1 MGISVSSRSIL
12 VGIKEY
18 ILMTFGMFCYAF
30 GWQMCVLPAG
40 GMGGGAAGLATL
52 INAILPVS
60 LSEGLFTIGNLIFI
74 INCIL
79 LILGVMIVGW
89 KFGIKTLY
97 CILMMSVMF
106 NLVSI
111 LPADTMVKIVEGVD
125 SWRILLVAMGAA
137 SCGVGIAVSFM
148 QGGSTGGTDI
158 VAMIINKFRTVSYGK
173 VLLMT
178 DCGILIGSLFLST
191 SVSMVPTEKWLD
203 DNNWNVDGTKRTT
216 IVANAETET
225 TTEDALE
232 FNDTAAEVE
241 TAVVAENTAMP
252 ETIIVAENTTE
263 TIETT
268 TEVPADPNNA
278 KLHPG
283 KGEGPIWK
291 NITIPPLSADSFARM
306 IYGFLMI
313 AVIGYTVDL
322 VQSGNQQSNQIMIF
336 CKDYESMAN
345 MIMTKAN
352 RGATLIDAMGSYSK
366 TPSKAVMVVC
376 RKRDTST
383 ILKFVREEDPKA
395 FITVG
400 SVMGVYGQGFDALN
414 KL

>member
-1 MGISVSSRSIL
+1 
-12 VGIKEY
+12 
-18 ILMTFGMFCYAF
+18 
-30 GWQMCVLPAG
+30 
-40 GMGGGAAGLATL
+40 
-52 INAILPVS
+52 
-60 LSEGLFTIGNLIFI
+60 LIFI

-89 KFGIKTLY
+89 KFGIKTLF

-106 NLVSI
+106 NVV
-111 LPADTMVKIVEGVD
+111 DTYMEPDMMVRLLEGVD
-125 SWRILLVAMGAA
+125 AWRLLLVVLGAA

-158 VAMIINKFRTVSYGK
+158 VAMIVNKFRTVSYGK

-178 DCGILIGSLFLST
+178 DFGILISSVFLAT
-191 SVSMVPTEKWLD
+191 SV
-203 DNNWNVDGTKRTT
+203 NIAVD
-216 IVANAETET
+216 
-225 TTEDALE
+225 
-232 FNDTAAEVE
+232 VE
-241 TAVVAENTAMP
+241 TVSGTTAL
-252 ETIIVAENTTE
+252 
-263 TIETT
+263 IETT
-268 TEVPADPNNA
+268 
-278 KLHPG
+278 
-283 KGEGPIWK
+283 PIE
-291 NITIPPLSADSFARM
+291 PLSSLAFARM
-306 IYGFLMI
+306 IYGFIMI
-313 AVIGYTVDL
+313 AVIGYTVDF

-336 CKDYESMAN
+336 CKDYEAMAN

-383 ILKFVREEDPKA
+383 ILKFVREEDPNA

>member
-1 MGISVSSRSIL
+1 MKLSLQDVL

-52 INAILPVS
+52 INAV
-60 LSEGLFTIGNLIFI
+60 LSSTFPGSEFIASFLTIGNLIFA
-74 INCIL
+74 INCVL

-106 NLVSI
+106 NLVSFM
-111 LPADTMVKIVEGVD
+111 PADTMVKMVVGVD

-178 DCGILIGSLFLST
+178 DCGILIGSLFLT
-191 SVSMVPTEKWLD
+191 TAVNMVPSSYDIATGELIEL
-203 DNNWNVDGTKRTT
+203 VP
-216 IVANAETET
+216 ILPFSP
-225 TTEDALE
+225 DA
-232 FNDTAAEVE
+232 
-241 TAVVAENTAMP
+241 
-252 ETIIVAENTTE
+252 
-263 TIETT
+263 
-268 TEVPADPNNA
+268 
-278 KLHPG
+278 
-283 KGEGPIWK
+283 
-291 NITIPPLSADSFARM
+291 FARM
-306 IYGFLMI
+306 IYGFMMI
-313 AVIGYTVDL
+313 AVIGYTVDF

-336 CKDYESMAN
+336 CKDYEAMAE
-345 MIMTKAN
+345 MIKIKAN
-352 RGATLIDAMGSYSK
+352 RGATLIDAMGWYTK

-376 RKRDTST
+376 RKRDTSM
-383 ILKFVREEDPKA
+383 ILKLVREQDSNA
-395 FITVG
+395 FLTVG

>member
-1 MGISVSSRSIL
+1 
-12 VGIKEY
+12 
-18 ILMTFGMFCYAF
+18 MTFGMFCYAF

-52 INAILPVS
+52 INAILPAS
-60 LSEGLFTIGNLIFI
+60 LSSGLLTIGNLIFI

-79 LILGVMIVGW
+79 LVLGVMIVGW

-106 NLVSI
+106 NLVE
-111 LPADTMVKIVEGVD
+111 LLDPALVVNVFKGVD
-125 SWRILLVAMGAA
+125 AWRILMVVLGAA

-178 DCGILIGSLFLST
+178 DCGILISSVLLST
-191 SVSMVPTEKWLD
+191 TVNMAT
-203 DNNWNVDGTKRTT
+203 
-216 IVANAETET
+216 
-225 TTEDALE
+225 DAGIIEPHMISPL
-232 FNDTAAEVE
+232 A
-241 TAVVAENTAMP
+241 P
-252 ETIIVAENTTE
+252 EA
-263 TIETT
+263 
-268 TEVPADPNNA
+268 
-278 KLHPG
+278 
-283 KGEGPIWK
+283 
-291 NITIPPLSADSFARM
+291 FARM
-306 IYGFLMI
+306 VYGIIMI
-313 AVIGYTVDL
+313 AVIGYTVDF

-336 CKDYESMAN
+336 CKDYESMAE
-345 MIMTKAN
+345 MINTKAR
-352 RGATLIDAMGSYSK
+352 RGATLIDAMGWYSK
-366 TPSKAVMVVC
+366 VESKAVMVVC

-383 ILKFVREEDPKA
+383 ILKFVREEDPNA

>member
-1 MGISVSSRSIL
+1 
-12 VGIKEY
+12 
-18 ILMTFGMFCYAF
+18 MTFGMFCYAF

-52 INAILPVS
+52 INAILPAS
-60 LSEGLFTIGNLIFI
+60 LSGGLLTIGNLIFI

-79 LILGVMIVGW
+79 LVLGVMIVGW

-106 NLVSI
+106 NVVSFM
-111 LPADTMVKIVEGVD
+111 PADTMVKMVMGVD

-173 VLLMT
+173 VLIMT
-178 DCGILIGSLFLST
+178 DFGILVGSLFLTT
-191 SVSMVPTEKWLD
+191 SVNM
-203 DNNWNVDGTKRTT
+203 
-216 IVANAETET
+216 
-225 TTEDALE
+225 
-232 FNDTAAEVE
+232 
-241 TAVVAENTAMP
+241 
-252 ETIIVAENTTE
+252 
-263 TIETT
+263 
-268 TEVPADPNNA
+268 VPADYDPVS
-278 KLHPG
+278 
-283 KGEGPIWK
+283 GELISAVS
-291 NITIPPLSADSFARM
+291 IMPLSPDAFARM
-306 IYGFLMI
+306 IYGFMMI

-336 CKDYESMAN
+336 CKDYEAMAN
-345 MIMTKAN
+345 MINSKAH
-352 RGATLIDAMGSYSK
+352 RGATLIDAMGWYTK

-383 ILKFVREEDPKA
+383 ILKFIREEDPNA

>member
-1 MGISVSSRSIL
+1 MKVKLSLQDVL

-52 INAILPVS
+52 INAV
-60 LSEGLFTIGNLIFI
+60 LSSVFPGSEVIANFLTIGNLIFV

-106 NLVSI
+106 NVVSWM
-111 LPADTMVKIVEGVD
+111 PADTMVKMVMGVD

-137 SCGVGIAVSFM
+137 SCGLGIAVSFM

-158 VAMIINKFRTVSYGK
+158 VAMIINKFRSVSYGK

-178 DCGILIGSLFLST
+178 DCGILIGSLFLT
-191 SVSMVPTEKWLD
+191 TAVNMVPSD
-203 DNNWNVDGTKRTT
+203 YDGANELIRS
-216 IVANAETET
+216 VA
-225 TTEDALE
+225 
-232 FNDTAAEVE
+232 
-241 TAVVAENTAMP
+241 
-252 ETIIVAENTTE
+252 IS
-263 TIETT
+263 
-268 TEVPADPNNA
+268 
-278 KLHPG
+278 
-283 KGEGPIWK
+283 
-291 NITIPPLSADSFARM
+291 PLSAEAFARM
-306 IYGFLMI
+306 IYGFMMI
-313 AVIGYTVDL
+313 AVIGYTVDF

-336 CKDYESMAN
+336 CKDYEAMAE
-345 MIMTKAN
+345 MIKVKAN
-352 RGATLIDAMGSYSK
+352 RGATLIDAMGSYSM

-376 RKRDTST
+376 RKRDTSM
-383 ILKFVREEDPKA
+383 ILKLVGEQDPNA
-395 FITVG
+395 FLTVG

>member
-1 MGISVSSRSIL
+1 
-12 VGIKEY
+12 
-18 ILMTFGMFCYAF
+18 MTFGMFCYAF

-52 INAILPVS
+52 INAV
-60 LSEGLFTIGNLIFI
+60 LSSTFPGSEFIASFLTIGNLIFA

-106 NLVSI
+106 NLVS
-111 LPADTMVKIVEGVD
+111 LMPADTMVKMVVGVD

-178 DCGILIGSLFLST
+178 DCGILIGSLFLT
-191 SVSMVPTEKWLD
+191 TAVNMVPSSYDIATGELIEL
-203 DNNWNVDGTKRTT
+203 VP
-216 IVANAETET
+216 ILPFSP
-225 TTEDALE
+225 DA
-232 FNDTAAEVE
+232 
-241 TAVVAENTAMP
+241 
-252 ETIIVAENTTE
+252 
-263 TIETT
+263 
-268 TEVPADPNNA
+268 
-278 KLHPG
+278 
-283 KGEGPIWK
+283 
-291 NITIPPLSADSFARM
+291 FARM
-306 IYGFLMI
+306 IYGFMMI
-313 AVIGYTVDL
+313 AVIGYTVDF

-336 CKDYESMAN
+336 CKDYEGMAE
-345 MIMTKAN
+345 MIKIKAN
-352 RGATLIDAMGSYSK
+352 RGATLIDAMGWYSK

-376 RKRDTST
+376 RKRDTSM
-383 ILKFVREEDPKA
+383 ILKLVREQDPNA
-395 FITVG
+395 FLTVG

>member
-1 MGISVSSRSIL
+1 MKISSRDIV

-18 ILMTFGMFCYAF
+18 LLMTFGMFCYAF

-52 INAILPVS
+52 INAILPTS
-60 LSEGLFTIGNLIFI
+60 LAGGLLTIGNLIFI

-79 LILGVMIVGW
+79 LVLGVMIVGW

-106 NLVSI
+106 NLVSL
-111 LPADTMVKIVEGVD
+111 LPPDTVVNVFKGVD
-125 SWRILLVAMGAA
+125 AWRILMVVLGAA

-178 DCGILIGSLFLST
+178 DCGILISSVLLT
-191 SVSMVPTEKWLD
+191 TTVSMADDAGLIDMHVINPLD
-203 DNNWNVDGTKRTT
+203 
-216 IVANAETET
+216 
-225 TTEDALE
+225 
-232 FNDTAAEVE
+232 
-241 TAVVAENTAMP
+241 P
-252 ETIIVAENTTE
+252 EA
-263 TIETT
+263 
-268 TEVPADPNNA
+268 
-278 KLHPG
+278 
-283 KGEGPIWK
+283 
-291 NITIPPLSADSFARM
+291 FARM
-306 IYGFLMI
+306 VYGFVMI
-313 AVIGYTVDL
+313 AVIGYTVDF

-336 CKDYESMAN
+336 CKDYEAMAE
-345 MIMTKAN
+345 MIKVKAN
-352 RGATLIDAMGSYSK
+352 RGATLIDAMGWYSK

-376 RKRDTST
+376 RKRDTSM
-383 ILKFVREEDPKA
+383 ILKLVREQDSNA
-395 FITVG
+395 FLTVG

>member
-1 MGISVSSRSIL
+1 MGVKISSRSIL

-52 INAILPVS
+52 INAILPTT
-60 LSEGLFTIGNLIFI
+60 LSEGFFTIGNLIFI

-106 NLVSI
+106 NLVE
-111 LPADTMVKIVEGVD
+111 LLDPALVVNVFKGVD
-125 SWRILLVAMGAA
+125 AWRLLMVVLGAA

-178 DCGILIGSLFLST
+178 DCGILISSVFL
-191 SVSMVPTEKWLD
+191 
-203 DNNWNVDGTKRTT
+203 
-216 IVANAETET
+216 T
-225 TTEDALE
+225 TTVCMATDAGIV
-232 FNDTAAEVE
+232 DP
-241 TAVVAENTAMP
+241 ENPLTISPLDP
-252 ETIIVAENTTE
+252 EA
-263 TIETT
+263 
-268 TEVPADPNNA
+268 
-278 KLHPG
+278 
-283 KGEGPIWK
+283 
-291 NITIPPLSADSFARM
+291 FARM
-306 IYGFLMI
+306 VYGFIMI
-313 AVIGYTVDL
+313 AVIGYTVDF

-383 ILKFVREEDPKA
+383 ILKLVREEDPNA

>member
-1 MGISVSSRSIL
+1 MGVSISSRSIL

-30 GWQMCVLPAG
+30 GWLMCVLPAG

-52 INAILPVS
+52 INAILPSSVTGF
-60 LSEGLFTIGNLIFI
+60 LTIGTLVFI
-74 INCIL
+74 INCVL

-106 NLVSI
+106 NLVESF
-111 LPADTMVKIVEGVD
+111 LEPDLMVNMLKGVD
-125 SWRILLVAMGAA
+125 AWRLLLVVLGAA

-178 DCGILIGSLFLST
+178 DCGILISSVFLTTVVTVANSAD
-191 SVSMVPTEKWLD
+191 VIEL
-203 DNNWNVDGTKRTT
+203 TT
-216 IVANAETET
+216 IE
-225 TTEDALE
+225 
-232 FNDTAAEVE
+232 
-241 TAVVAENTAMP
+241 
-252 ETIIVAENTTE
+252 
-263 TIETT
+263 
-268 TEVPADPNNA
+268 
-278 KLHPG
+278 
-283 KGEGPIWK
+283 
-291 NITIPPLSADSFARM
+291 PLSSLAFARM
-306 IYGFLMI
+306 IYGFIMI
-313 AVIGYTVDL
+313 AVIGYTVDF

-336 CKDYESMAN
+336 CKDYEAMAD
-345 MIMTKAN
+345 MINTKAH
-352 RGATLIDAMGSYSK
+352 RGATLIDAMGWYTK

-376 RKRDTST
+376 RKRDTSM
-383 ILKFVREEDPKA
+383 ILKLVREQDPSA
-395 FITVG
+395 FLTVG

>member
-1 MGISVSSRSIL
+1 
-12 VGIKEY
+12 
-18 ILMTFGMFCYAF
+18 
-30 GWQMCVLPAG
+30 MCVLPAG

-52 INAILPVS
+52 INAILPDS
-60 LSEGLFTIGNLIFI
+60 LTGFLTIGTLVLI
-74 INCIL
+74 INIIL

-106 NLVSI
+106 NLVESYMPPM
-111 LPADTMVKIVEGVD
+111 LVYDMMAKVD
-125 SWRILLVAMGAA
+125 AHNLLLVVVGAA

-178 DCGILIGSLFLST
+178 DCGILIGSLFLT
-191 SVSMVPTEKWLD
+191 TVLD
-203 DNNWNVDGTKRTT
+203 NGT
-216 IVANAETET
+216 V
-225 TTEDALE
+225 
-232 FNDTAAEVE
+232 
-241 TAVVAENTAMP
+241 
-252 ETIIVAENTTE
+252 
-263 TIETT
+263 IE
-268 TEVPADPNNA
+268 
-278 KLHPG
+278 
-283 KGEGPIWK
+283 
-291 NITIPPLSADSFARM
+291 PLSDLAFARM
-306 IYGFLMI
+306 IYGFMMI
-313 AVIGYTVDL
+313 AVIGYTVDF

-336 CKDYESMAN
+336 CKDYEAMAN

-383 ILKFVREEDPKA
+383 ILKFVREEDPNA

>member
-1 MGISVSSRSIL
+1 MGMKLSSRDIL

-52 INAILPVS
+52 INAILPEA
-60 LSEGLFTIGNLIFI
+60 LAGGFLTIGNLIFI

-106 NLVSI
+106 NLVEFFD
-111 LPADTMVKIVEGVD
+111 PALMVNMLKGVD
-125 SWRILLVAMGAA
+125 AWRLLLVAMGAA

-178 DCGILIGSLFLST
+178 DCGILISSVFL
-191 SVSMVPTEKWLD
+191 
-203 DNNWNVDGTKRTT
+203 
-216 IVANAETET
+216 T
-225 TTEDALE
+225 TTVQMANDAGII
-232 FNDTAAEVE
+232 EVMNIQPL
-241 TAVVAENTAMP
+241 AP
-252 ETIIVAENTTE
+252 EA
-263 TIETT
+263 
-268 TEVPADPNNA
+268 
-278 KLHPG
+278 
-283 KGEGPIWK
+283 
-291 NITIPPLSADSFARM
+291 FARM
-306 IYGFLMI
+306 VYGFMMI

-336 CKDYESMAN
+336 CKDYEGMAQ

-383 ILKFVREEDPKA
+383 ILKLVREQDPEA
-395 FITVG
+395 FLTVG

>member
-1 MGISVSSRSIL
+1 M
-12 VGIKEY
+12 
-18 ILMTFGMFCYAF
+18 MTFGMFCYAF

-52 INAILPVS
+52 INAV
-60 LSEGLFTIGNLIFI
+60 LSSVFPGSEFIANFMTIGNLIFV

-106 NLVSI
+106 NLVS
-111 LPADTMVKIVEGVD
+111 LMPADTMVKMVMGVD

-173 VLLMT
+173 VLIMT
-178 DCGILIGSLFLST
+178 DFGILIGSLFLTT
-191 SVSMVPTEKWLD
+191 SVNMVPTD
-203 DNNWNVDGTKRTT
+203 Y
-216 IVANAETET
+216 IP
-225 TTEDALE
+225 
-232 FNDTAAEVE
+232 
-241 TAVVAENTAMP
+241 TAVELIQSVSIDPFSAEA
-252 ETIIVAENTTE
+252 
-263 TIETT
+263 
-268 TEVPADPNNA
+268 
-278 KLHPG
+278 
-283 KGEGPIWK
+283 
-291 NITIPPLSADSFARM
+291 FARM
-306 IYGFLMI
+306 IYGFMMI
-313 AVIGYTVDL
+313 AVIGYTVDF

-336 CKDYESMAN
+336 CKDYEGMAE
-345 MIMTKAN
+345 MISTKAH
-352 RGATLIDAMGSYSK
+352 RGATLIDAMGWYSK
-366 TPSKAVMVVC
+366 THSKAVMVVC

-383 ILKFVREEDPKA
+383 ILKFVREQDPNA

-400 SVMGVYGQGFDALN
+400 SVMGVYGEGFDALN

>member
-1 MGISVSSRSIL
+1 
-12 VGIKEY
+12 
-18 ILMTFGMFCYAF
+18 MTFGMFCYAF

-60 LSEGLFTIGNLIFI
+60 LSEGFFTIGNLIFI

-79 LILGVMIVGW
+79 LILGVIIVGW

-106 NLVSI
+106 NIVSL
-111 LPADTMVKIVEGVD
+111 LPDDTMVKIVEGVD

-203 DNNWNVDGTKRTT
+203 DNDWNKDGTKKTT
-216 IVANAETET
+216 LVADADTEIADDAVEFDEIAT
-225 TTEDALE
+225 TTTD
-232 FNDTAAEVE
+232 
-241 TAVVAENTAMP
+241 AVVIAD
-252 ETIIVAENTTE
+252 V
-263 TIETT
+263 TT
-268 TEVPADPNNA
+268 TTNDASELESVMTEDVVAPADANNA
-278 KLHPG
+278 QLHPG
-283 KGEGPIWK
+283 KGDGPIWK
-291 NITIPPLSADSFARM
+291 NITIPPLTADAFARM
-306 IYGFLMI
+306 IYGFMMI
-313 AVIGYTVDL
+313 AVIGFTVDL

-383 ILKFVREEDPKA
+383 ILKFVREEDPNA

-400 SVMGVYGQGFDALN
+400 SVMGVYGQGFDALT

>member
-1 MGISVSSRSIL
+1 MKLSSRDIL

-18 ILMTFGMFCYAF
+18 LLMTFGMFCYAF

-52 INAILPVS
+52 INAV
-60 LSEGLFTIGNLIFI
+60 LSSVFPGSEVIANFLTIGNLIFV

-89 KFGIKTLY
+89 KFGVKTLY

-106 NLVSI
+106 NVVSWM
-111 LPADTMVKIVEGVD
+111 PADTMVKMVMGVD

-137 SCGVGIAVSFM
+137 SCGLGIAVSFM

-178 DCGILIGSLFLST
+178 DCGILIGSLFLT
-191 SVSMVPTEKWLD
+191 TAVNMVPSD
-203 DNNWNVDGTKRTT
+203 YDGANELIRS
-216 IVANAETET
+216 VA
-225 TTEDALE
+225 
-232 FNDTAAEVE
+232 
-241 TAVVAENTAMP
+241 
-252 ETIIVAENTTE
+252 IS
-263 TIETT
+263 
-268 TEVPADPNNA
+268 
-278 KLHPG
+278 
-283 KGEGPIWK
+283 
-291 NITIPPLSADSFARM
+291 PLSAEAFARM
-306 IYGFLMI
+306 IYGFMMI
-313 AVIGYTVDL
+313 AVIGYTVDF

-336 CKDYESMAN
+336 CKDYEAMAE
-345 MIMTKAN
+345 MIKVKAN
-352 RGATLIDAMGSYSK
+352 RGATLIDAMGWYTK

-383 ILKFVREEDPKA
+383 ILKLVREQDSEA
-395 FITVG
+395 FLTVG

>member
-1 MGISVSSRSIL
+1 MKLSSRDIM

-18 ILMTFGMFCYAF
+18 LLMTFGMFCYAF

-60 LSEGLFTIGNLIFI
+60 LSAGFFTIGNLIFI

-97 CILMMSVMF
+97 CILIMSVMF
-106 NLVSI
+106 NLVEF
-111 LPADTMVKIVEGVD
+111 LDPALVVNVFKGVD
-125 SWRILLVAMGAA
+125 AWRLLMVVLGAA

-178 DCGILIGSLFLST
+178 DCGILISSVFLHT
-191 SVSMVPTEKWLD
+191 TVSIAT
-203 DNNWNVDGTKRTT
+203 
-216 IVANAETET
+216 
-225 TTEDALE
+225 DAGLIE
-232 FNDTAAEVE
+232 MTNISPLA
-241 TAVVAENTAMP
+241 P
-252 ETIIVAENTTE
+252 EA
-263 TIETT
+263 
-268 TEVPADPNNA
+268 
-278 KLHPG
+278 
-283 KGEGPIWK
+283 
-291 NITIPPLSADSFARM
+291 FARM
-306 IYGFLMI
+306 VYGFIMI
-313 AVIGYTVDL
+313 AVIGYTVDF

-336 CKDYESMAN
+336 CKDYEKMAD
-345 MIMTKAN
+345 MINTKAQ
-352 RGATLIDAMGSYSK
+352 RGATLIDAMGWYSK

-376 RKRDTST
+376 RKRDTSM
-383 ILKFVREEDPKA
+383 ILKFVREEDSSA

>member
-1 MGISVSSRSIL
+1 MKISSRDL
-12 VGIKEY
+12 MVGIKEY

-52 INAILPVS
+52 INAILPAQ
-60 LSEGLFTIGNLIFI
+60 LSSGFFTIGNLIFI

-106 NLVSI
+106 NLVDI
-111 LPADTMVKIVEGVD
+111 CLEPDMMVRLLEGVD
-125 SWRILLVAMGAA
+125 AWRLLLVAMGAA

-178 DCGILIGSLFLST
+178 DFGILISSVFLFT
-191 SVSMVPTEKWLD
+191 TVNTAVD
-203 DNNWNVDGTKRTT
+203 VDG
-216 IVANAETET
+216 VAQIQSVQIA
-225 TTEDALE
+225 
-232 FNDTAAEVE
+232 
-241 TAVVAENTAMP
+241 
-252 ETIIVAENTTE
+252 
-263 TIETT
+263 
-268 TEVPADPNNA
+268 
-278 KLHPG
+278 
-283 KGEGPIWK
+283 
-291 NITIPPLSADSFARM
+291 PLTSLAFARM
-306 IYGFLMI
+306 IYGFIMI

-383 ILKFVREEDPKA
+383 ILKFIREEDPNA

>member
-1 MGISVSSRSIL
+1 MKKVSSRDIII
-12 VGIKEY
+12 GIKEY

-52 INAILPVS
+52 INAILPLN
-60 LSEGLFTIGNLIFI
+60 LSEGLLTIGNLIFI

-79 LILGVMIVGW
+79 LVLGVMIVGW

-106 NLVSI
+106 NLVDCLEPDLVVNI
-111 LPADTMVKIVEGVD
+111 FKGVD
-125 SWRILLVAMGAA
+125 AWRILMVIIGAA

-178 DCGILIGSLFLST
+178 DCGILISSVFLA
-191 SVSMVPTEKWLD
+191 
-203 DNNWNVDGTKRTT
+203 TT
-216 IVANAETET
+216 VNMAN
-225 TTEDALE
+225 DAGIISATPIAPL
-232 FNDTAAEVE
+232 A
-241 TAVVAENTAMP
+241 P
-252 ETIIVAENTTE
+252 EA
-263 TIETT
+263 
-268 TEVPADPNNA
+268 
-278 KLHPG
+278 
-283 KGEGPIWK
+283 
-291 NITIPPLSADSFARM
+291 FARM
-306 IYGFLMI
+306 VYGFIMI
-313 AVIGYTVDL
+313 AVIGYTVDF

-336 CKDYESMAN
+336 CKDYEAMAN

-366 TPSKAVMVVC
+366 IPSKAVMVVC

-383 ILKFVREEDPKA
+383 ILKFVREEDPNA

>member
-1 MGISVSSRSIL
+1 
-12 VGIKEY
+12 
-18 ILMTFGMFCYAF
+18 MTFGMFCYAF

-52 INAILPVS
+52 INAV
-60 LSEGLFTIGNLIFI
+60 LSSTFPGSEVVANFFTIGNLIFA

-79 LILGVMIVGW
+79 LVLGVMIVGW

-106 NLVSI
+106 NLVSFM
-111 LPADTMVKIVEGVD
+111 PADTMVKMVVGVD

-178 DCGILIGSLFLST
+178 DCGILIGSLFLT
-191 SVSMVPTEKWLD
+191 TAVNMVPSEY
-203 DNNWNVDGTKRTT
+203 NVAAGEL
-216 IVANAETET
+216 IELVPILPFSP
-225 TTEDALE
+225 DA
-232 FNDTAAEVE
+232 
-241 TAVVAENTAMP
+241 
-252 ETIIVAENTTE
+252 
-263 TIETT
+263 
-268 TEVPADPNNA
+268 
-278 KLHPG
+278 
-283 KGEGPIWK
+283 
-291 NITIPPLSADSFARM
+291 FARM
-306 IYGFLMI
+306 IYGFMMI
-313 AVIGYTVDL
+313 AVIGYTVDF

-336 CKDYESMAN
+336 CKDYEAMAD
-345 MIMTKAN
+345 MINTKAH
-352 RGATLIDAMGSYSK
+352 RGATLIDAMGWYTK

-376 RKRDTST
+376 RKRDTSM
-383 ILKFVREEDPKA
+383 ILKLVREQDPSA
-395 FITVG
+395 FLTVG

>member
-1 MGISVSSRSIL
+1 
-12 VGIKEY
+12 
-18 ILMTFGMFCYAF
+18 MTFGMFCYAF

-52 INAILPVS
+52 INAILPES
-60 LSEGLFTIGNLIFI
+60 LAGGFLTIGNLIFI

-106 NLVSI
+106 NLVEF
-111 LPADTMVKIVEGVD
+111 LDPALMVNMLKGVD
-125 SWRILLVAMGAA
+125 AWRLLLVAMGAA

-178 DCGILIGSLFLST
+178 DCGILISSVFL
-191 SVSMVPTEKWLD
+191 
-203 DNNWNVDGTKRTT
+203 
-216 IVANAETET
+216 T
-225 TTEDALE
+225 TTVQMANDAG
-232 FNDTAAEVE
+232 AIEVMNILPL
-241 TAVVAENTAMP
+241 AP
-252 ETIIVAENTTE
+252 EA
-263 TIETT
+263 
-268 TEVPADPNNA
+268 
-278 KLHPG
+278 
-283 KGEGPIWK
+283 
-291 NITIPPLSADSFARM
+291 FARM
-306 IYGFLMI
+306 VYGFMMI

-336 CKDYESMAN
+336 CKDYEGMAQ

-383 ILKFVREEDPKA
+383 ILKLVREQDPEA
-395 FITVG
+395 FLTVG

>member
-1 MGISVSSRSIL
+1 MGMKISSRDIL

-18 ILMTFGMFCYAF
+18 LLMTFGMFCYAF
-30 GWQMCVLPAG
+30 GWLMCVLPAG

-52 INAILPVS
+52 INAILPDS
-60 LSEGLFTIGNLIFI
+60 LTGFLTIGTLVLI
-74 INCIL
+74 INIIL

-106 NLVSI
+106 NLVESYMPPM
-111 LPADTMVKIVEGVD
+111 LVYDMMAKVD
-125 SWRILLVAMGAA
+125 AHNLLLVVVGAA
-137 SCGVGIAVSFM
+137 SCGLGIAVSFM

-178 DCGILIGSLFLST
+178 DCGILIGSLFLT
-191 SVSMVPTEKWLD
+191 TVLD
-203 DNNWNVDGTKRTT
+203 NGT
-216 IVANAETET
+216 V
-225 TTEDALE
+225 
-232 FNDTAAEVE
+232 
-241 TAVVAENTAMP
+241 
-252 ETIIVAENTTE
+252 
-263 TIETT
+263 IE
-268 TEVPADPNNA
+268 
-278 KLHPG
+278 
-283 KGEGPIWK
+283 
-291 NITIPPLSADSFARM
+291 PLSDLAFARM
-306 IYGFLMI
+306 IYGFIMI
-313 AVIGYTVDL
+313 AVIGYTVDF

-336 CKDYESMAN
+336 CKDYEAMAN

-383 ILKFVREEDPKA
+383 ILKFVREEDPNA

>member
-1 MGISVSSRSIL
+1 
-12 VGIKEY
+12 
-18 ILMTFGMFCYAF
+18 MTFGMFCYAF
-30 GWQMCVLPAG
+30 GWLMCVLPAG

-52 INAILPVS
+52 INAILPSS
-60 LSEGLFTIGNLIFI
+60 LTGFLTIGTLVFI
-74 INCIL
+74 INCVL

-106 NLVSI
+106 NLVESF
-111 LPADTMVKIVEGVD
+111 LEPDLMVNMLKGVD
-125 SWRILLVAMGAA
+125 AWRLLLVVLGAA

-178 DCGILIGSLFLST
+178 DCGILISSVFL
-191 SVSMVPTEKWLD
+191 
-203 DNNWNVDGTKRTT
+203 
-216 IVANAETET
+216 T
-225 TTEDALE
+225 TTVQMANDAGLI
-232 FNDTAAEVE
+232 EVMNISPL
-241 TAVVAENTAMP
+241 AP
-252 ETIIVAENTTE
+252 EA
-263 TIETT
+263 
-268 TEVPADPNNA
+268 
-278 KLHPG
+278 
-283 KGEGPIWK
+283 
-291 NITIPPLSADSFARM
+291 FARM
-306 IYGFLMI
+306 VYGFMMI

-322 VQSGNQQSNQIMIF
+322 VQSGNQQSNQILIF
-336 CKDYESMAN
+336 CKDYDAMAN

-366 TPSKAVMVVC
+366 VPSKAVMVVC

-383 ILKFVREEDPKA
+383 ILKFVREEDPSA